1 MSTDASTPLEH
12 GARSSRQQ
20 RGPVSTTVLGA
31 LLGVAMGISNALGY
45 LLVLLL
51 SRTLGPADF
60 GGYTALSTFGVL
72 LAIPAGA
79 FQVVIAR
86 RVAGGDRTELTTGL
100 RLGTIV
106 AVVLFAGTVLAS
118 GGLAD
123 LFNLD
128 TPWSPILMGAML
140 LPMTVT
146 GCFQGI
152 LLGAQRLRALSLLYV
167 VTALSRLAAA
177 VVATVA
183 GFSVVQVFA
192 AMLVA
197 VLLTAVLGGYLC
209 RSEVRSMGASGSGLA
224 GELWR
229 SNSSLAALISLTS
242 VDVLLARH
250 YLSPHNSGG
259 YALASTFGRAICWG
273 TQFIAL
279 ILVPRMRGQD
289 ASRTM
294 LRASALVLGIGILGL
309 VVVSIDP
316 GFWVRIAGG
325 GQYSEYG
332 HVAQACVLLGIAWA
346 LAQVWL
352 FSEMGAGEHLL
363 GALTWAAVV
372 IEILAVVLLWHGSA
386 VQIVA
391 VCTVCA
397 MAVAIAGLVRAIAQH
412 RRRVLPM
419 DRGSALV
426 AADRAGT

>member
-167 VTALSRLAAA
+167 VTALSRLVAA

-209 RSEVRSMGASGSGLA
+209 RSETRSMGASGSGLA

-289 ASRTM
+289 ASRTL

>member
-1 MSTDASTPLEH
+1 MSTDAGTPLESS
-12 GARSSRQQ
+12 GRGSRQQ
-20 RGPVSTTVLGA
+20 RSPASTTVLGA
-31 LLGVAMGISNALGY
+31 LLGIAMGLSNALGY

-86 RVAGGDRTELTTGL
+86 RVAGEDQAELTTGL
-100 RLGTIV
+100 RLGTVV
-106 AVVLFAGTVLAS
+106 AIVLFAGTVLAS

-123 LFNLD
+123 LFNLA
-128 TPWSPILMGAML
+128 TPWSAILMAAML

-152 LLGAQRLRALSLLYV
+152 LLGTHRLRALSLLYIT
-167 VTALSRLAAA
+167 TALMRLAAA

-192 AMLVA
+192 VMLLA
-197 VLLTAVLGGYLC
+197 VLATAALGGYLC
-209 RSEVRSMGASGSGLA
+209 RAEIRSMGTGGTNLAS
-224 GELWR
+224 ELLR

-242 VDVLLARH
+242 IDVLLARH
-250 YLSPHNSGG
+250 YLSPHDSGG

-279 ILVPRMRGQD
+279 ILVPRMRGKD
-289 ASRTM
+289 ASRTL
-294 LRASALVLGIGILGL
+294 LRASALVLGIGLLGL
-309 VVVSIDP
+309 VVVSLDP

-325 GQYSEYG
+325 GQYADYG
-332 HVAQACVLLGIAWA
+332 HVAQACVVLGIAWA

-363 GALTWAAVV
+363 GILTWAAVV
-372 IEILAVVLLWHGSA
+372 VEILAVALLWHGSA
-386 VQIVA
+386 VQIVM

-397 MAVAIAGLVRAIAQH
+397 MAVAVAGLVRAVGQH
-412 RRRVLPM
+412 RRRVPAL
-419 DRGSALV
+419 DRESALV
-426 AADRAGT
+426 AADRAGA

>member
-1 MSTDASTPLEH
+1 
-12 GARSSRQQ
+12 
-20 RGPVSTTVLGA
+20 
-31 LLGVAMGISNALGY
+31 
-45 LLVLLL
+45 
-51 SRTLGPADF
+51 
-60 GGYTALSTFGVL
+60 
-72 LAIPAGA
+72 
-79 FQVVIAR
+79 
-86 RVAGGDRTELTTGL
+86 
-100 RLGTIV
+100 
-106 AVVLFAGTVLAS
+106 
-118 GGLAD
+118 
-123 LFNLD
+123 D

-167 VTALSRLAAA
+167 VTALSRLVAA

-289 ASRTM
+289 ASRTL